1 MLKFWD
7 VINCIFVHWMMK
19 LTLAVNKN
27 NSIRPY
33 LDTNR
38 LNDLRKKEE
47 DKVFSPAS
55 IASKICS
62 HDNSTRRMTMDL
74 CIQGLLDN
82 IWTWKLRNWRGWKSD
97 QSAGFSYCSF
107 LSFVLC
113 QYLKENKSTKLYY
126 FSSEWVLFENMTL
139 VASVDDYLD
148 DFWYVNLYVDSLS
161 GDPLVSRE
169 MSNTECSWKT

>member
-1 MLKFWD
+1 MLWKKWGWVWRHHNFLPYIFWPLEKSVNI
-7 VINCIFVHWMMK
+7 VICFP
-19 LTLAVNKN
+19 AVNKN

-33 LDTNR
+33 LNTYC

-113 QYLKENKSTKLYY
+113 QYLNENKSTKLYY
-126 FSSEWVLFENMTL
+126 FSSEWVLFVAILL
-139 VASVDDYLD
+139 VI
-148 DFWYVNLYVDSLS
+148 WKNELS
-161 GDPLVSRE
+161 NFSRWLFGWFLICELV
-169 MSNTECSWKT
+169 CG